1 LRRKKNL
8 DFERDGAYLQLNE
21 AMFSMMTLR
30 QELGCK
36 ARRESAIAATCLRS
50 PGHFSLVTTLP
61 GRPSNGKDWIKPGS

>member
-21 AMFSMMTLR
+21 AMFSMMTMR

-36 ARRESAIAATCLRS
+36 ATRESAIAATCLRS
-50 PGHFSLVTTLP
+50 QGHFSLVTQP
-61 GRPSNGKDWIKPGS
+61 RRPSNGKDRTTPGS